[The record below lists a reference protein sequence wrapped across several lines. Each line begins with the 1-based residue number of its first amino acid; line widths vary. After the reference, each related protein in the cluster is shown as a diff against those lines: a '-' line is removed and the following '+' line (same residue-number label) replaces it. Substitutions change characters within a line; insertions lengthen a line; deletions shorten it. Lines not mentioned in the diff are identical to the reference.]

1 MRTKLKFAPVE
12 FEESVKVDISD
23 VIEKE
28 LMFVIEED
36 PQTDGLN
43 IFPMNGT
50 DHITIHREEAQTLI
64 RLLMDHFQ
72 FAYRWCENGK

>member
-1 MRTKLKFAPVE
+1 MGRTIEINPIELEKSTKI
-12 FEESVKVDISD
+12 DISEG
-23 VIEKE
+23 IEKE
-28 LMFVIEED
+28 LMFAIEED

-50 DHITIHREEAQTLI
+50 DHITLHREEAQTLI

-72 FAYRWCENGK
+72 FAYRC

>member
-1 MRTKLKFAPVE
+1 MRKKIKFAPVE
-12 FEESVKVDISD
+12 LEKSVKVDISEG
-23 VIEKE
+23 IEKE
-28 LMFVIEED
+28 LMFAIEED

-50 DHITIHREEAQTLI
+50 DHITIHKEEAQTLI

-72 FAYRWCENGK
+72 FAYRLCENGK

>member
-1 MRTKLKFAPVE
+1 MRKKLKFAPVE
-12 FEESVKVDISD
+12 FERSVKVDISD

-43 IFPMNGT
+43 IFLMNGT

-72 FAYRWCENGK
+72 FAYRLVENGK

>member
-1 MRTKLKFAPVE
+1 MRQKLKFAPVE

-36 PQTDGLN
+36 P
-43 IFPMNGT
+43 
-50 DHITIHREEAQTLI
+50 
-64 RLLMDHFQ
+64 
-72 FAYRWCENGK
+72 